1 MCLDVTVNVDVVDTV
16 QLEKLVHGFPVVV
29 PLNSQL
35 EKAHIFRA
43 KLTHLISSFIINA
56 YMTL

>member
-1 MCLDVTVNVDVVDTV
+1 MTVDVYVVDTV
-16 QLEKLVHGFPVVV
+16 KLEKLVHGFPVVV
-29 PLNSQL
+29 PLNRQL
-35 EKAHIFRA
+35 EKTHILRA